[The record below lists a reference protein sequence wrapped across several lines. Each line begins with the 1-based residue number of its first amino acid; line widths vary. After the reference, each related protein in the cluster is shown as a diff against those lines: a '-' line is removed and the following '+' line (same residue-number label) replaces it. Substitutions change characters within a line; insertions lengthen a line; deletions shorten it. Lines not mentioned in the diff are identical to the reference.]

1 MFAVWFGVSGAFLE
15 HVPPLR
21 GESGG
26 VQMDTIAAAAAVA
39 AVSGRER
46 KRGEGRRLCG
56 ADFPREFTPNIS
68 RVINHLQ
75 MLIRRIKY

>member
-1 MFAVWFGVSGAFLE
+1 MFVVWFGVSGTFLE
-15 HVPPLR
+15 HVPPPR
-21 GESGG
+21 GEPG
-26 VQMDTIAAAAAVA
+26 VQMDTIAAAA

>member
-1 MFAVWFGVSGAFLE
+1 MFAVWFGVSGTFLE
-15 HVPPLR
+15 HVLPPR
-21 GESGG
+21 GESG
-26 VQMDTIAAAAAVA
+26 VQMDTIAAAA